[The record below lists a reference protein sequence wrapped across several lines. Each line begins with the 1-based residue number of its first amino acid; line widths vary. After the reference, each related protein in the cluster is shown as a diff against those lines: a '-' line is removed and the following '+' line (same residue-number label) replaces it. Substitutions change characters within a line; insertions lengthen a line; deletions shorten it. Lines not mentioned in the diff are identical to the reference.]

1 MDATSFELN
10 ATFPADERFVETMR
24 AMAEHAARYAG
35 CRGDD
40 AEKYGT
46 VVELVASFC
55 LAGITPG
62 SSVDVIVRRGDGPV
76 EFLIAGGR
84 KFASGTSGH
93 PHITVDWTRYANRE
107 MCRIARDMPHE

>member
-24 AMAEHAARYAG
+24 LVAEHAARYAG

-40 AEKYGT
+40 AEKYGI

-55 LAGITPG
+55 LAGVPSETG
-62 SSVDVIVRRGDGPV
+62 VDVIVRRGDGPV
-76 EFLIAGGR
+76 EFLIACER
-84 KFASGTSGH
+84 KFSAGSTGH
-93 PHITVDWTRYANRE
+93 PHITIDWMRYANRG
-107 MCRIARDMPHE
+107 MCRIARDMPR